1 MIMLARMIGA
11 MAPANLLAMPMM
23 LILFAALSRGPIIV
37 TYGLTA
43 VCSIVRPAPMTK
55 SPVRNNPKVLDSAAG
70 MKISDPAA
78 IIHRPTDIPFL
89 NPVFFRIADIGR
101 AITKYAI

>member
-1 MIMLARMIGA
+1 
-11 MAPANLLAMPMM
+11 
-23 LILFAALSRGPIIV
+23 
-37 TYGLTA
+37 
-43 VCSIVRPAPMTK
+43 MTK

-78 IIHRPTDIPFL
+78 IIHSPTDIPFL